1 MCLLEK
7 PNPRQTLMACKG
19 VFYFNGDVNSGVNIW
34 RHEKMRGLCIFYR
47 HADECLYIA
56 DKYLTE
62 DESWHGSGVN
72 LYAKLALGQRAFGR
86 GVIGLQCPWWE
97 QTFSEKFCCE
107 SYEHYLEAR
116 NVELKNEAQQL
127 RLEMQANTSS
137 AQDLQQQHLALQGQV
152 AAMEASMGQMALEKQ
167 KLERELMDARSL
179 AASTPA
185 STAPPSWST
194 ASSGMTVEQQD
205 RLKNSYAL
213 LQDIHQKLQ
222 QESEA
227 QKKEVL
233 ELQQRLE
240 ELQANQPSGSAGGG
254 AGKADSW
261 LKTGWLNRCVALS
274 GAVHLKNLERC
285 QELIKKLFGLVCAC
299 FSFTSCLSLLFMWQ
313 SDVMCLEC

>member
-1 MCLLEK
+1 MCLFEK
-7 PNPRQTLMACKG
+7 PNPRQTLLACKG

-56 DKYLTE
+56 DKYLPE
-62 DESWHGSGVN
+62 DEDWNVSGVN
-72 LYAKLALGQRAFGR
+72 LYAKLVLGQKNFGR

-127 RLEMQANTSS
+127 RLEMQANTSG
-137 AQDLQQQHLALQGQV
+137 AQDLQQQNVALQGQM

-194 ASSGMTVEQQD
+194 ASTGMTVEQED
-205 RLKNSYAL
+205 RLLCFVAR
-213 LQDIHQKLQ
+213 HPP
-222 QESEA
+222 EA
-227 QKKEVL
+227 PARIRGPEEGSVGAAAEV
-233 ELQQRLE
+233 
-240 ELQANQPSGSAGGG
+240 GG
-254 AGKADSW
+254 AASQPAFGLCWRWRWQSGQLAK
-261 LKTGWLNRCVALS
+261 NRMVEQMCCTFRCSAS
-274 GAVHLKNLERC
+274 KKPGAVPRAH
-285 QELIKKLFGLVCAC
+285 QEAFWLGLCMFFQLSHVYVCC
-299 FSFTSCLSLLFMWQ
+299 SCCSLM
-313 SDVMCLEC
+313 